1 MMTRVKLT
9 LSAAVALLAPV
20 LGNGS
25 ASAETTFIQCPLGKI
40 KTEVTANLPEGW
52 GSTPVERRLQSVNVI
67 RIEGRGQ
74 YLQCNYGAGV
84 IVSSKAPA
92 NKTCE
97 IEDRTGFKCND
108 AVSNRPETF
117 HTAGATLSPR
127 GVLNMDGTGN
137 GSWDADIWLQG
148 NTQNSAML
156 SSFGDALMAKPGK
169 QQGYKGCR
177 NARFASRAI
186 KLEDM
191 NVGDYV
197 CVKTSEGRIAE
208 YRINELRIGR
218 DIEVSIGYTTW
229 K

>member
-1 MMTRVKLT
+1 MKRMNLT
-9 LSAAVALLAPV
+9 LTVAVGLAASLF
-20 LGNGS
+20 GNNS
-25 ASAETTFIQCPLGKI
+25 ASADTQYIQCPMGKI
-40 KTEVTANLPEGW
+40 KVEVATDFPEGW
-52 GSTPVERRLQSVNVI
+52 ETKPVERRIQSVNVV

-74 YLQCNYGAGV
+74 VLQCNYGAGF
-84 IVSSKAPA
+84 IVTSKAPA

-97 IEDRTGFKCND
+97 VEDNTGFKCND
-108 AVSNRPETF
+108 AVSRRPETA
-117 HTAGATLSPR
+117 HTAGVTLSPR
-127 GVLNMDGTGN
+127 DVVNMDGSGN
-137 GSWDADIWLQG
+137 GPWDSDVWLQG

-156 SSFGDALMAKPGK
+156 SSFGDALMGKPGR
-169 QQGYKGCR
+169 QQGYNGCK

-208 YRINELRIGR
+208 FRINELRIGR
-218 DIEVSIGYTTW
+218 DISVSIGYTTW